1 MVRLIYQDILIISKY
16 FAGGINDMK
25 KLILLLL
32 FIPLVSFGQEKV
44 TEQEEEEEEISYC
57 NPDNRQMTGEIIT
70 SNPVFPGC
78 ENLPNSQR
86 RSCFQEKMTN
96 HINSELRYPEQALE
110 KDLEGKVTIEFFL
123 EKDGRFV
130 ICETIGPYKILEK
143 EARRIILSLPK
154 CKPAEI
160 NGRTVRVPFSMP
172 ITFKLGRNEKQERPE
187 KSYWFDKG
195 YSAFNANDF
204 DQAILYY
211 TKHLNL
217 FPNDANA
224 YMKRSYAK
232 KELENFEGSIKD
244 IDLAIKISIAQGDD
258 NNSLSWLYLER
269 GILKYNLNDYNGA
282 VEDYNKYINYYY
294 TGEAYYLR
302 GKAKYFLKEYND
314 AINDFNEALS
324 VSYEKVEP
332 TLLLLLGNSKFHLK
346 NYREAI
352 LDYNKAFF
360 ANSDRSF
367 RHTVVSYRARSK
379 KEIKDYEG
387 AKVDYSLMIGLKPED
402 PDGYFLAVDAI
413 LPMNDIINFFDALTN
428 NKNELSN
435 IKKPAIEEEGL
446 NEVIWYLTEFVSIVN
461 PEICTNCNEG
471 SPTDK
476 AVALGV
482 IAFSKF
488 LLMDYEDACRYAKES
503 TLLGFDASEII
514 NLTCKNSLNKS

>member
-1 MVRLIYQDILIISKY
+1 
-16 FAGGINDMK
+16 MK
-25 KLILLLL
+25 QIILLLL

-44 TEQEEEEEEISYC
+44 AEQEKEEE
-57 NPDNRQMTGEIIT
+57 RT
-70 SNPVFPGC
+70 
-78 ENLPNSQR
+78 EN
-86 RSCFQEKMTN
+86 
-96 HINSELRYPEQALE
+96 
-110 KDLEGKVTIEFFL
+110 
-123 EKDGRFV
+123 
-130 ICETIGPYKILEK
+130 
-143 EARRIILSLPK
+143 
-154 CKPAEI
+154 
-160 NGRTVRVPFSMP
+160 
-172 ITFKLGRNEKQERPE
+172 
-187 KSYWFDKG
+187 SYWFDKG

-258 NNSLSWLYLER
+258 NKELSWLYLER

-282 VEDYNKYINYYY
+282 VEDYNKNINYYY

-360 ANSDRSF
+360 AIRDRSL

-387 AKVDYSLMIGLKPED
+387 AKLDYSLMIGLKPED

-446 NEVIWYLTEFVSIVN
+446 NEVIKYLTKFVSIVN
-461 PEICTNCNEG
+461 PEIKDVFDEEYPANALKIKFG
-471 SPTDK
+471 KALIVSDQ